1 MMKQIGGMGYFRDM
15 PLAPLSNHS
24 VEAVLRAIPEV
35 EIRAKQAA
43 LAKLARKV
51 TLRNDDA
58 VFSNNS
64 GDDDDD
70 EEDDD
75 GDDGGNADALELLL
89 RKVARDADTNDA
101 VLAARSTT
109 TTTETARPTVTR
121 CKEGA
126 IAHACCG

>member
-64 GDDDDD
+64 GDDDDND
-70 EEDDD
+70 DDD

>member
-1 MMKQIGGMGYFRDM
+1 MMKQIGGMGYYRDM

-64 GDDDDD
+64 GDDDDND
-70 EEDDD
+70 DDD
-75 GDDGGNADALELLL
+75 GGDGGNADALELLL

>member
-64 GDDDDD
+64 GDDDDG
-70 EEDDD
+70 